1 MSTTPSSRPDA
12 GSERRAPALFVAAA
26 LALACAAPAHALS
39 SDRDKDLEVR
49 ADSSKMVSGA
59 ADKPGPAEY
68 ALFLGNVRIEQGSLK
83 ASGNEARVFD
93 SAGTGDSASR
103 RLVLTGAPAR
113 LEQMQDGDGG
123 KLTARAATIDYD
135 DGSGI
140 AVLTGEVVVIQEGKS
155 EFRGPR
161 MVYDTNTGAME
172 GGSASPGS
180 EVHMIFKP
188 KKRAA
193 QPTSGS

>member
-1 MSTTPSSRPDA
+1 MSITPSSRFGASAD
-12 GSERRAPALFVAAA
+12 RRPTAVLIVGL
-26 LALACAAPAHALS
+26 LALAAAAPLHALS
-39 SDRDKDLEVR
+39 SDREKDLEIR
-49 ADSSKMVSGA
+49 ADSSRMVSGS
-59 ADKPGPAEY
+59 ADKRTQPDH

-93 SAGTGDSASR
+93 SGSGEAASR

-123 KLTARAATIDYD
+123 KMTARAATIDYD

-140 AVLTGEVVVIQEGKS
+140 AILTGEVVVIQEGKS

-172 GGSASPGS
+172 GGSQAPGS